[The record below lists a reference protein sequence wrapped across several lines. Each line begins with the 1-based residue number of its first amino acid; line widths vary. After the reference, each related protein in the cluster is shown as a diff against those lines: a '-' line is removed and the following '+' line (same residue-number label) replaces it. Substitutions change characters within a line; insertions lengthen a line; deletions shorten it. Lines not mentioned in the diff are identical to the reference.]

1 MFKKRNLLY
10 PVSLA
15 ALILAGCGGNE
26 GEKQTT
32 SSEGTDEASGRE
44 ITVAVPPS
52 NKPLSYTDEN
62 GELTG
67 YEVEI
72 LKLVDEKL
80 EDYSFEIVGVADS
93 AAEIGLDTGKY
104 DMIAQGLF
112 RSEAR
117 EEKYLIPEESN
128 GASLMRVYSNK
139 NAGTI
144 DGFEDLVGKKINPP
158 SPGGGVFNLLT
169 DYNNENPDNPIE
181 FQTSDHGFTVAER
194 LKEVESGKYDA
205 LVLPSNLGAAEII
218 EAQSLEITTSEPIK
232 VFPTYF
238 LIHNKE
244 ENKAFTEEVSNAIKE
259 LKEEGKLSELSLEF
273 YNEDVFQYE

>member
-1 MFKKRNLLY
+1 MFKKKNLFL
-10 PVSLA
+10 PISLL
-15 ALILAGCGGNE
+15 ALTLAGCSGGEN
-26 GEKQTT
+26 T
-32 SSEGTDEASGRE
+32 SSNGTEESSGKA

-52 NKPLSYTDEN
+52 SKPLSYTDEN

-80 EDYSFEIVGVADS
+80 EDYSFNIVGVADS

-139 NAGTI
+139 STETI
-144 DGFEDLVGKKINPP
+144 ASLDDLVGKEIYPP
-158 SPGGGVFNLLT
+158 SPSGGVFNLLT
-169 DYNNENPDNPIE
+169 DYNKENPDNPLE
-181 FQTSDHGFTVAER
+181 FKTADHGFTVAER

-205 LVLPSNLGAAEII
+205 LVLPSNLGAAEVI
-218 EAQSLEITTSEPIK
+218 EAQSLEITT
-232 VFPTYF
+232 
-238 LIHNKE
+238 
-244 ENKAFTEEVSNAIKE
+244 
-259 LKEEGKLSELSLEF
+259 
-273 YNEDVFQYE
+273 

>member
-1 MFKKRNLLY
+1 MFKKRKYLVPFLLLG
-10 PVSLA
+10 VV
-15 ALILAGCGGNE
+15 LAGCNDE
-26 GEKQTT
+26 GEKN
-32 SSEGTDEASGRE
+32 ASNKIDDATGKA
-44 ITVAVPPS
+44 ITVAVPPAA
-52 NKPLSYTDEN
+52 KPLSYTDEN

-80 EDYSFEIVGVADS
+80 EDYSFAIVGVADS

-139 NAGTI
+139 NNANI
-144 DGFEDLVGKKINPP
+144 DSFEDLVGKKLFP
-158 SPGGGVFNLLT
+158 SSPSGGVFNLLT
-169 DYNNENPDNPIE
+169 EYNEKHPDQKIDIT
-181 FQTSDHGFTVAER
+181 TSDQGFAVVDR
-194 LKEVESGKYDA
+194 LREVESGKYDA
-205 LVLPSNLGAAEII
+205 LVLPSNLGQKEII
-218 EAQSLEITTSEPIK
+218 EKQKLDIVVSEPLK

-238 LIHNKE
+238 LIHKSEDNI
-244 ENKAFTEEVSNAIKE
+244 AFTEAVSGALKE
-259 LKEEGKLSELSLEF
+259 LKDEGELSKLSLK
-273 YNEDVFQYE
+273 YYDEDVFIYE

>member
-1 MFKKRNLLY
+1 MFKKRNLLL
-10 PVSLA
+10 PISLIG
-15 ALILAGCGGNE
+15 LILTGCNGSE
-26 GEKQTT
+26 GEENASAD
-32 SSEGTDEASGRE
+32 SSVKS
-44 ITVAVPPS
+44 ISVAVPPAA
-52 NKPLSYTDEN
+52 KPLSYTDDN

-80 EDYSFEIVGVADS
+80 EEYSFNIVGVADS

-139 NAGTI
+139 NNADI
-144 DGFEDLVGKKINPP
+144 DSFEDLVGKKLFP
-158 SPGGGVFNLLT
+158 SSPSGGVFNLLT
-169 DYNNENPDNPIE
+169 DYNKENPDHPIE
-181 FQTSDHGFTVAER
+181 FTTSDHGFAVVDR
-194 LKEVESGKYDA
+194 LREVESGKYDA
-205 LVLPSNLGAAEII
+205 LVLPSNLGQKEII
-218 EAQSLEITTSEPIK
+218 ESQKLEILVSEPLK

-238 LIHNKE
+238 LIHNST
-244 ENKAFTEEVSNAIKE
+244 ENEALTEGVSNALKE
-259 LKEEGKLSELSLEF
+259 LKDEGTLSELSLK
-273 YNEDVFQYE
+273 YYDEDVFIYE

>member
-15 ALILAGCGGNE
+15 ALILAGCGGSEEENA
-26 GEKQTT
+26 
-32 SSEGTDEASGRE
+32 SSDGADEAAGRE

-52 NKPLSYTDEN
+52 SKPLSYTDEN

-80 EDYSFEIVGVADS
+80 EDYTFDIVGVADS

-128 GASLMRVYSNK
+128 GASLMRVYSNTSV
-139 NAGTI
+139 GTI
-144 DGFEDLVGKKINPP
+144 DSFEDLIGKKISPP
-158 SPGGGVFNLLT
+158 SPSGGVFNLLT
-169 DYNNENPDNPIE
+169 EYNNENPDNPIE

-194 LKEVESGKYDA
+194 LQAVESGKYDA
-205 LVLPSNLGAAEII
+205 LVLPSNLGQQEII
-218 EAQSLEITTSEPIK
+218 DAQNLEITVSEPLK

-238 LIHNKE
+238 LIHNSE
-244 ENKAFTEEVSNAIKE
+244 ENKALTEDVSAALKE
-259 LKEEGKLSELSLEF
+259 LKDEGTLSELSLE
-273 YNEDVFQYE
+273 YYGEDVFQYE

>member
-10 PVSLA
+10 S
-15 ALILAGCGGNE
+15 ILLLVLVLTGCNGSE
-26 GEKQTT
+26 GENNASDE
-32 SSEGTDEASGRE
+32 SSVKS
-44 ITVAVPPS
+44 ITVAVPPAA
-52 NKPLSYTDEN
+52 KPLSYTDEN

-67 YEVEI
+67 YEVDI

-80 EDYSFEIVGVADS
+80 EDYSFNIVGVADS

-139 NAGTI
+139 DNENI
-144 DGFEDLVGKKINPP
+144 DSFDDLVGKKIFP
-158 SPGGGVFNLLT
+158 SSPSGGVFNLLT
-169 DYNNENPDNPIE
+169 DYNKENPENPIE
-181 FQTSDHGFTVAER
+181 FATSDQGFAVVDR
-194 LKEVESGKYDA
+194 LREVESGKYDA
-205 LVLPSNLGAAEII
+205 LVLPSNLGQKEII
-218 EAQSLEITTSEPIK
+218 ESQNLEIIVSEPIK

-238 LIHNKE
+238 LIHNSAD
-244 ENKAFTEEVSNAIKE
+244 NKAFTEVVSNAIKE
-259 LKEEGKLSELSLEF
+259 LKDEGKLSELSLK
-273 YNEDVFQYE
+273 YYDEDVFIYE

>member
-1 MFKKRNLLY
+1 MFKKRKLLV
-10 PVSLA
+10 PFLLLGVV
-15 ALILAGCGGNE
+15 LAGCNDDGDKNASN
-26 GEKQTT
+26 K
-32 SSEGTDEASGRE
+32 TDDPTGKA
-44 ITVAVPPS
+44 ITVAVPPAA
-52 NKPLSYTDEN
+52 KPLSFTDEN

-80 EDYSFEIVGVADS
+80 EDYSFTIVGVADS

-139 NAGTI
+139 NNANI
-144 DGFEDLVGKKINPP
+144 DSFENLVGKKLFP
-158 SPGGGVFNLLT
+158 SSPSGGVFNLLT
-169 DYNNENPDNPIE
+169 QYNEEHPNQKIDIT
-181 FQTSDHGFTVAER
+181 TSDQGFAVVDR
-194 LKEVESGKYDA
+194 LREVESGKYDA
-205 LVLPSNLGAAEII
+205 LVLPSNLGQKEII
-218 EAQSLEITTSEPIK
+218 EKQKLDIVVSEPLK

-238 LIHNKE
+238 LIHKSEDNV
-244 ENKAFTEEVSNAIKE
+244 AFTEAVSEALKE
-259 LKEEGKLSELSLEF
+259 LKDEGELSKLSLK
-273 YNEDVFQYE
+273 YYDEDVFIYE

>member
-1 MFKKRNLLY
+1 MFKKRNLLL
-10 PVSLA
+10 PISLLG
-15 ALILAGCGGNE
+15 LILTGCNGSE
-26 GEKQTT
+26 GEENASAD
-32 SSEGTDEASGRE
+32 SSVKS
-44 ITVAVPPS
+44 ISVAVPPAA
-52 NKPLSYTDEN
+52 KPLSYTDEN

-80 EDYSFEIVGVADS
+80 EDYSFDIVGVADS

-139 NAGTI
+139 NNAGI
-144 DGFEDLVGKKINPP
+144 DSFEDLVGKKLFP
-158 SPGGGVFNLLT
+158 SSPSGGVFNLLT
-169 DYNNENPDNPIE
+169 DYNKENPDNPIE
-181 FQTSDHGFTVAER
+181 FATSDQGFAVVDR
-194 LKEVESGKYDA
+194 LREVESGKYDA
-205 LVLPSNLGAAEII
+205 LVLPSNLGQKEII
-218 EAQSLEITTSEPIK
+218 ESQKLEILVSEPLK

-238 LIHNKE
+238 LIHNSTD
-244 ENKAFTEEVSNAIKE
+244 NKALTEGVSNA
-259 LKEEGKLSELSLEF
+259 LKALKDEGTLSELSLK
-273 YNEDVFQYE
+273 YYDEDVFIYE

>member
-1 MFKKRNLLY
+1 MYKKRNLLL
-10 PVSLA
+10 PILSLA
-15 ALILAGCGGNE
+15 LVLTGCNGSEGGNNASDE
-26 GEKQTT
+26 
-32 SSEGTDEASGRE
+32 SSARS
-44 ITVAVPPS
+44 ITVAVPPAA
-52 NKPLSYTDEN
+52 KPLSYTDEN

-80 EDYSFEIVGVADS
+80 EDYSFNIVGVADS

-139 NAGTI
+139 NNENI
-144 DGFEDLVGKKINPP
+144 DSFDDLVGKKIFP
-158 SPGGGVFNLLT
+158 SSPSGGVFNLLT
-169 DYNNENPDNPIE
+169 DYNKENPDNPIE
-181 FQTSDHGFTVAER
+181 FATSDSGFAVVER
-194 LKEVESGKYDA
+194 LREVESGKYDA
-205 LVLPSNLGAAEII
+205 LVLPSNLGQKEII
-218 EAQSLEITTSEPIK
+218 ESQNLEIIVSEPLK

-238 LIHNKE
+238 LIHNSAD
-244 ENKAFTEEVSNAIKE
+244 NKALTEEC
-259 LKEEGKLSELSLEF
+259 
-273 YNEDVFQYE
+273 

>member
-1 MFKKRNLLY
+1 MFKKRSLVY
-10 PVSLA
+10 PISLA
-15 ALILAGCGGNE
+15 ALILAGCGG
-26 GEKQTT
+26 
-32 SSEGTDEASGRE
+32 SEGDNPSSDAKEGASGRE
-44 ITVAVPPS
+44 LTVAVPPS
-52 NKPLSYTDEN
+52 AKPLSFTDEN

-80 EDYSFEIVGVADS
+80 EDYTFNIVGVADS

-139 NAGTI
+139 DAGTI
-144 DGFEDLVGKKINPP
+144 ESLADLAGKKISPP
-158 SPGGGVFNLLT
+158 SPSGGVFNLLT
-169 DYNNENPDNPIE
+169 AYNDENPDNPIE
-181 FQTSDHGFTVAER
+181 FDTADHGFTVAER

-205 LVLPSNLGAAEII
+205 LVLPSNLGGADVIK
-218 EAQSLEITTSEPIK
+218 AQNLEITISEPVK

-238 LIHNKE
+238 LIHNSE
-244 ENKAFTEEVSNAIKE
+244 ENKALTEEVSTALKE
-259 LKEEGKLSELSLEF
+259 LKDEGMLSELSVE
-273 YNEDVFQYE
+273 YYGEDVFQYE